1 MAIDMVI
8 SLKIKL
14 ITPEADINGEN
25 SMRIKCIDNRTS
37 ILPESILS
45 FYGSYPNASLIID
58 KSYLVY
64 TMDEQDGITWF
75 CIVDEEYSAPRWHP
89 NLFFEVSDPRL
100 SKYWI
105 CNFWNDSQDISHF
118 VLGFPEWTNNKY
130 FYTDLIESEEDVWEI
145 FLKYEKLMYVEFPDP
160 AVVEKAQIG
169 DEDWLI
175 CPLCID
181 AWKSNTQDALVTRPK
196 CKTVLNNPRYKNE
209 LPSYK

>member
-1 MAIDMVI
+1 
-8 SLKIKL
+8 
-14 ITPEADINGEN
+14 
-25 SMRIKCIDNRTS
+25 
-37 ILPESILS
+37 
-45 FYGSYPNASLIID
+45 
-58 KSYLVY
+58 
-64 TMDEQDGITWF
+64 
-75 CIVDEEYSAPRWHP
+75 
-89 NLFFEVSDPRL
+89 L

-105 CNFWNDSQDISHF
+105 FSFQEDAENIKRPF
-118 VLGFPEWTNNKY
+118 LGFPEWANSNC
-130 FYTDLIESEEDVWEI
+130 FYTDLIEGEEEAWEI
-145 FLKYEKLMYVEFPDP
+145 FLGYKKLMYVEFPDP